1 MAPTRSG
8 AIVFVRRRQRITG
21 YRDGAAETYG
31 FDDSNSAMAADSL
44 AGDR

>member
-8 AIVFVRRRQRITG
+8 AIVFVRRRQRFTG
-21 YRDGAAETYG
+21 YRDGAATSYG
-31 FDDSNSAMAADSL
+31 RDDSNSAMAADSL